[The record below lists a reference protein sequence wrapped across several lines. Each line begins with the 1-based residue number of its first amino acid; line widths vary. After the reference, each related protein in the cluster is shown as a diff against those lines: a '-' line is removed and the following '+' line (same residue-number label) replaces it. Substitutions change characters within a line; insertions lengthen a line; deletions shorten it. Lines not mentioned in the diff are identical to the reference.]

1 MGDLLKSAWSPALTM
16 TALMLSISS
25 LLTDP
30 NPDDPLTPAIAHV
43 FVNNRPKFD
52 TTARSWTKKY
62 AHRNQPPPFDVHFD
76 PPLHAPSKSSTSK
89 SHSKSKSASLPSTTS
104 LPSQRHP
111 SQSHPNQRQSPRES
125 PPPDQALA

>member
-30 NPDDPLTPAIAHV
+30 NPDDPLTPAIARV

-89 SHSKSKSASLPSTTS
+89 SHSKSKSKSKPSKSASKSKS
-104 LPSQRHP
+104 KSA
-111 SQSHPNQRQSPRES
+111 SKSKRE
-125 PPPDQALA
+125 PAP

>member
-30 NPDDPLTPAIAHV
+30 NPDDPLTPAIARV

-52 TTARSWTKKY
+52 STARSWTKKY
-62 AHRNQPPPFDVHFD
+62 AHHNQPTPHDVCFD
-76 PPLHAPSKSSTSK
+76 PPLSKPSKSSK
-89 SHSKSKSASLPSTTS
+89 SSKSKSSKSKPSN
-104 LPSQRHP
+104 PSKP
-111 SQSHPNQRQSPRES
+111 SKARSK
-125 PPPDQALA
+125 D